1 MTREQRLA
9 RTALLMSPAQMER
22 LAHAHVMLLG
32 LGGVGGHAAEALARG
47 GVGRMTIVDHDTVS
61 PSNLNRQLVALE
73 STIGLPKTQVMYR
86 RLKDA
91 APDLDLTAIDA
102 FYLPDSPVPIPED
115 ATVVVDAI
123 DTASAKLHL
132 ARVCRERGVPLISCM
147 GMGNRLDPAQIRVG
161 DIFETS
167 GCPLCRVMRQGL
179 RKLGVPSL
187 RCVYIRWSRPVIR
200 GRERGLNK
208 RAGILRPDRS
218 ASCLRWRASIWQR
231 RPFASSPEKGEK
243 VWHRC
248 GVFSLSMVK

>member
-1 MTREQRLA
+1 MRR
-9 RTALLMSPAQMER
+9 RR
-22 LAHAHVMLLG
+22 W
-32 LGGVGGHAAEALARG
+32 ARG
-47 GVGRMTIVDHDTVS
+47 GVGKMTIVDHDTVS

-123 DTASAKLHL
+123 DTVSAKLHL

-161 DIFETS
+161 DILK
-167 GCPLCRVMRQGL
+167 PPAAPWCRVMRQGPAQ
-179 RKLGVPSL
+179 RASVPAL
-187 RCVYIRWSRPVIR
+187 CVFAGAGPPSA
-200 GRERGLNK
+200 GGEGAGTK
-208 RAGILRPDRS
+208 GAGILAPARS

-231 RPFASSPEKGEK
+231 RPFALLPEKGEK
-243 VWHRC
+243 VRHRC
-248 GVFSLSMVK
+248 GVFSHSMVK

>member
-32 LGGVGGHAAEALARG
+32 LGGVGGHAAAALARG
-47 GVGRMTIVDHDTVS
+47 GVGRMTI
-61 PSNLNRQLVALE
+61 
-73 STIGLPKTQVMYR
+73 
-86 RLKDA
+86 
-91 APDLDLTAIDA
+91 LDLTAIDA

-123 DTASAKLHL
+123 DTVSAKLHL

-187 RCVYIRWSRPVIR
+187 RCVYSLEPACHP
-200 GRERGLNK
+200 
-208 RAGILRPDRS
+208 RAGEG
-218 ASCLRWRASIWQR
+218 AEQ
-231 RPFASSPEKGEK
+231 KGGHPAPGSVSFVPSVAGIYLAAEAI
-243 VWHRC
+243 RLIA
-248 GVFSLSMVK
+248 GEG